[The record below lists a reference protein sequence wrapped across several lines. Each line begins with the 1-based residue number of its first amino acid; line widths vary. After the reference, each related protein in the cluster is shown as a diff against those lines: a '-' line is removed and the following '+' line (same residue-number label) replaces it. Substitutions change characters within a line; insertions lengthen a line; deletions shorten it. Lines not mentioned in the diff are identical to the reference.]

1 MKAESEARLQAQ
13 LNAEREARLQA
24 QIA

>member
-1 MKAESEARLQAQ
+1 VKAEKEARLQAQ